1 VIADT
6 NATSFASHFQFSIS
20 NFQFAVYLPKKNKMY
35 ELNNK
40 TIIITGAS
48 SGIGLACAY
57 AFHKKG
63 AKVVMAARNYDV
75 LKETEDKLNVL
86 RNDSALAVKTDVA
99 IESDCK
105 RLIKSAIA
113 TFSRV
118 DVLINNA
125 GLSMRANF
133 EDVDLIVLKK
143 LMDVNFWGAVFCTK
157 YALPCLI
164 ENKGSLAGVSSV
176 AGLHGLPGRTGY
188 SASKYA
194 LQGFLDTVRI
204 ENLKKG
210 LHVLE
215 IIPGFVA
222 TNVRNTALVADGS
235 AQGESPRKE
244 ENMMTPEE
252 VATKIVRAIENRQ
265 RRLTTSYE
273 GKLTPV
279 MKLICPALLDKL
291 YFNHMKKEPNS
302 PI

>member
-1 VIADT
+1 
-6 NATSFASHFQFSIS
+6 
-20 NFQFAVYLPKKNKMY
+20 MY
-35 ELNNK
+35 VLNNK
-40 TIIITGAS
+40 TAVITGSS
-48 SGIGLACAY
+48 SGIGLACANV
-57 AFHKKG
+57 FHSKG
-63 AKVVMAARNYDV
+63 ANVVMAARNYD
-75 LKETEDKLNVL
+75 LIKEKETAFNSL
-86 RNDSALAVKTDVA
+86 RNGSALAVKTDVT
-99 IESDCK
+99 IEADCENLMK
-105 RLIKSAIA
+105 RAVEMFGGI
-113 TFSRV
+113 

-133 EDVDLIVLKK
+133 LEVDLKVLKK

-164 ENKGSLAGVSSV
+164 ENKGTLAGVSSV

-194 LQGFLDTVRI
+194 MQGFLDTLRI

-210 LHVLE
+210 LHVME

-235 AQGESPRKE
+235 AQGESPRE
-244 ENMMTPEE
+244 EEKMMTPEE
-252 VATKIVRAIENRQ
+252 LALKIAKGIEKRK

-273 GKLTPV
+273 GKLTPLI
-279 MKLICPALLDKL
+279 KLLCPSLLDKL
-291 YFNHMKKEPNS
+291 YFNHMSKEPDS

>member
-1 VIADT
+1 
-6 NATSFASHFQFSIS
+6 
-20 NFQFAVYLPKKNKMY
+20 MY
-35 ELNNK
+35 VLNNK
-40 TIIITGAS
+40 TVIITGSS
-48 SGIGLACAY
+48 SGIGLACAHV
-57 AFHKKG
+57 FHNRG
-63 AKVVMAARNYDV
+63 AKVVLAARNYNV
-75 LKETEDKLNVL
+75 IKEIETVFNSL
-86 RNDSALAVKTDVA
+86 RNDSALAIRTDVT

-105 RLIKSAIA
+105 NLIDKTVK
-113 TFSRV
+113 TFDGI

-133 EDVDLIVLKK
+133 SDVDLIVLKK

-157 YALPCLI
+157 YALPYLI
-164 ENKGSLAGVSSV
+164 ENKGTLAGVSSV

-194 LQGFLDTVRI
+194 MQGFMDAIRI

-210 LHVLE
+210 LHVME

-222 TNVRNTALVADGS
+222 TNVRNTALIADGS
-235 AQGESPRKE
+235 AQGESPRE
-244 ENMMTPEE
+244 EEKMMTPEE
-252 VATKIVRAIENRQ
+252 LAIKIVRGIEKRK

-273 GKLTPV
+273 GKLTPLI
-279 MKLICPALLDKL
+279 KLLSPSLLDKL

>member
-1 VIADT
+1 
-6 NATSFASHFQFSIS
+6 
-20 NFQFAVYLPKKNKMY
+20 MY
-35 ELNNK
+35 RVNDK
-40 TIIITGAS
+40 TVIITGAS

-63 AKVVMAARNYDV
+63 AKIVMAARNYDIIR
-75 LKETEDKLNVL
+75 KMESEFNSL
-86 RNDSALAVKTDVA
+86 RKNSALAVKTDITVESECKNLIENTVA
-99 IESDCK
+99 MFGSI
-105 RLIKSAIA
+105 
-113 TFSRV
+113 

-133 EDVDLIVLKK
+133 LDVDLIVLKK
-143 LMDVNFWGAVFCTK
+143 LMDVNFWGTIFCTK
-157 YALPCLI
+157 YALPYLI
-164 ENKGSLAGVSSV
+164 ENKGSLAGISSV

-194 LQGFLDTVRI
+194 MQGFLDTVRI

-210 LHVLE
+210 LHVIV

-235 AQGESPRKE
+235 AQGESPRVE
-244 ENMMTPEE
+244 EKMMSPEE
-252 VATKIVRAIENRQ
+252 LANRIVRGIEKRK
-265 RRLTTSYE
+265 RKLTTSYE
-273 GKLTPV
+273 GKLTPL
-279 MKLICPALLDKL
+279 MKLLCPYLLDKL

>member
-1 VIADT
+1 
-6 NATSFASHFQFSIS
+6 
-20 NFQFAVYLPKKNKMY
+20 MY
-35 ELNNK
+35 SVNDK
-40 TIIITGAS
+40 TVIITGAS
-48 SGIGLACAY
+48 SGIGLACAHV
-57 AFHKKG
+57 FHTKG
-63 AKVVMAARNYDV
+63 SKVVLAARNFDV
-75 LKETEDKLNVL
+75 IRKVETEFNAL
-86 RNDSALAVKTDVA
+86 RDNSALSVKTDVTIEDDCRNL
-99 IESDCK
+99 IES
-105 RLIKSAIA
+105 AVA
-113 TFSRV
+113 TFGSI
-118 DVLINNA
+118 DILINNA

-133 EDVDLIVLKK
+133 ADVNLIVLKK

-157 YALPCLI
+157 YALPYLI

-194 LQGFLDTVRI
+194 MRGFLDTVRI
-204 ENLKKG
+204 ENLQKG

-235 AQGESPRKE
+235 PQGESPRKE
-244 ENMMTPEE
+244 ERMMSPN
-252 VATKIVRAIENRQ
+252 VLATKIVRAIEKRK

-273 GKLTPV
+273 GKLTPIL
-279 MKLICPALLDKL
+279 KLLCPSLLDRL